1 LLILLT
7 AATRQRGRRIQVVSA
22 LTKKLVVAAAFLI
35 GIATASYFFPVI
47 PAIRALCAGIAG
59 VGPLGAV
66 LLAVFLGIGSLFF
79 LPASPFIIAGSAFF
93 GFPLGVLAALAGVA
107 LGAASGFCLSRWFL
121 RKDVVAF
128 FLRHETFRAIDVAI
142 EKEGWKIVILLR
154 LCPIPFGFANY
165 LYGLTGVRF
174 HHYLIATIVGG
185 LPSILLFCELGVA
198 GKAGIDA
205 IISGQHGNSVGQLA
219 LLIISGL
226 ATLSAIVLIPIFAR
240 KAIAKYA
247 RISLPKT
254 PSRAT

>member
-1 LLILLT
+1 
-7 AATRQRGRRIQVVSA
+7 VSA

-254 PSRAT
+254 PSRVT

>member
-1 LLILLT
+1 M
-7 AATRQRGRRIQVVSA
+7 SS

-47 PAIRALCAGIAG
+47 PAIRALCVGIAG

-254 PSRAT
+254 PSRVT

>member
-1 LLILLT
+1 MILLT
-7 AATRQRGRRIQVVSA
+7 AETRQRGRRIQVVSA

-219 LLIISGL
+219 LLIVSGI

-254 PSRAT
+254 PSRVT